1 MENINAIVDQ
11 LVADID
17 IPEDVPVMYEVW
29 AIGYDEEDQITDAE
43 MLIGTFEDPDEAV
56 SFARDTS
63 VSDVLGLAEDD
74 DYSGFDDNVCTIHVE
89 VETVVASDED
99 GTMNI
104 GTIYKKTLE
113 LFEEVPDYVCL
124 SENEYEVIEESG
136 MIQIPCALLKEY
148 NKNDIITVLFTDE
161 DKPWPIEY
169 KIISK
174 TTGGYYICDFV

>member
-1 MENINAIVDQ
+1 MENMNDVVDQ

-29 AIGYDEEDQITDAE
+29 ATGYDEEGQITDAE

-63 VSDVLGLAEDD
+63 AADILGLAEDD

-89 VETVVASDED
+89 VETVVVSDED

-113 LFEEVPDYVCL
+113 LFEEVPEYITL
-124 SENEYEVIEESG
+124 FNEDFQVIEETG
-136 MIQIPCALLKEY
+136 YIQISSEKLINY
-148 NKNDIITVLFTDE
+148 NKGDAVLILFADE
-161 DKPWPIEY
+161 DEPYPIEY
-169 KIISK
+169 KIIVK
-174 TTGGYYICDFV
+174 TDNFCICEFV

>member
-1 MENINAIVDQ
+1 MENMNAIVDE

-43 MLIGTFEDPDEAV
+43 LLIGTFENPDEAV
-56 SFARDTS
+56 CFAKDTA
-63 VSDVLGLAEDD
+63 VADILCLAEDE
-74 DYSGFDDNVCTIHVE
+74 DYTGFNVSIHTIHVE

-124 SENEYEVIEESG
+124 SNDEFEVIEETG
-136 MIQIPCALLKEY
+136 LIQIPCALLREY
-148 NKNDIITVLFTDE
+148 DKNDIISILFIDE

-169 KIISK
+169 KIIAK
-174 TTGGYYICDFV
+174 TDGYYICDFTD